1 MAYIS
6 PVTTL
11 LLIFFFC
18 STMNQAAS
26 VVYIAT
32 IPSIDLCPTTSC
44 LTLSKFATNSTHYLG
59 SNITLLFL
67 PGTHY
72 LNTTNLTLSSVD
84 NVVMK
89 SINSTIAQI
98 QCANNSHINFNQSE
112 SIYIANL
119 DFIGC
124 VGNEVKQVEI
134 FVAQYS
140 NFNGQNNR
148 RSVLELTDTTAQIIN
163 CTFTSSY
170 GQGSHLAHTDCAYF
184 DSCFSSGFTGG
195 AVTATNSTIDISQCK
210 FENFEADFGGA
221 IFAEAGSI
229 INMTGTI
236 CMNNIAINGG
246 ALYSI
251 HSDIIMEECEF
262 HKNIAYGG
270 GVLYSNASNITVGAS
285 KFRNNVGIISGGVLH
300 NLLSDIT
307 ITASEFYGSSALQGG
322 SLYSSRSIVNIE
334 TSEFHDNTATD
345 GGVLYSTDNDIRIQ
359 TSEFH
364 HNSAING
371 GVLHSSN
378 GDIMLLLECK
388 LHDNSATNGG
398 VLYQYSFIGD
408 IIVIAKSEFHSNSAT
423 RHGGVLDSN
432 SSPLVLLELSEFFN
446 NSADRYGGVVHAF
459 DSRIETIQS
468 AFRDN
473 SASWRGGV
481 LYSLTSDFIIGDSN
495 FTSNGSPIGAVLHA
509 TDSYVLYHSYLLIDS
524 NSADSY
530 AVIYLSDSEFSGY
543 ATDLLNN
550 SIVFSS
556 NMGSLLAFSS
566 NISFIGYAVFV
577 NNQPPQN
584 TTLYTTQDFQEGG
597 AITLFQS
604 NAVFNGA
611 CNLKYNH
618 AENGGAIHSTESKLY
633 LNGNVMIAHNTV
645 TGNGGG
651 IYLSTRSSELICQQR
666 STLVLLNNTAL
677 NKGGGLHA
685 TSSSIRAISAF
696 TMDYTGTRIHFRNNT
711 AKRGGGLSLEAN
723 ARLLIEKYDII
734 DINDKNDTNTTV
746 FVDNRAEYGG
756 AIHVDDDT
764 NSAAGCDTLSTIEC
778 FFQVRATYDQEEK
791 YLKTQSM
798 YFSQNYAK
806 ISGSTLYGG
815 LLDRCAV
822 SQLAEVYKKY
832 NIIRD
837 SNDQIGDGVAYFKNV
852 SIITANTSVS
862 SQPVRVCLCVD
873 NIHNCTHQSRVQLR
887 KGEMFTQSV
896 VAVDQIGQ
904 PVSAIIQSSLHFTE
918 SGLAEGQL
926 ARKIPAE
933 CTNLT
938 FNIVSPHSSEML
950 TLYALDGP
958 CRDAEPSRKMLD
970 VHFLPCSCPIGLQ
983 ISGKNTTNCTCQ
995 CHSDIR
1001 EHVEHCDVHTGAL
1014 FKPSR
1019 SRAWI
1024 SYINDTNTNKTAFL
1038 VYSNCPFDYCLSI
1051 SPPIDLSQL
1060 NGADVQ
1066 CASKR
1071 SSLLCGS
1078 CQPGLSLS
1086 LGSSHCLSCPSYWPA
1101 LLVAITIAAILAGVA
1116 LVASLLILNMTIAVG
1131 TLNGLIFY
1139 SNVVYVNK
1147 NILLPFQETNFITV
1161 FISWLNLELGIDT
1174 CYFPGMDTYIKTW
1187 LQLAFPAYIIL
1198 LVAIVIIISYYST
1211 KFSNLIGKKD
1221 PVATLATLI
1230 LLSYAKLLEISF
1242 QSLSVGILEY
1252 LDSSKMVW
1260 LPDATVGYLSGKH
1273 IPLFIAA
1280 VLILLVGLVYTVLLF
1295 SWQWLL
1301 YLPKWKILR
1310 WSRNPKIQTFIETYH
1325 KPYTPRHRYWTGLL
1339 LIVRIV
1345 LYLVAAV
1352 NISNDPTVALTAI
1365 TFTMCVVL
1373 SLSKLIGGRTYRKW
1387 PIDMLETFFYL
1398 NTLSFAIFTW
1408 YSLDSPA
1415 SNQEAA
1421 AYTSVTITFI
1431 ALLLIILYH
1440 IYTYTSVFSK
1450 IKTTK
1455 LGRRIDRLFTNA
1467 DPKPKPERRRWSS
1480 PPDDDIHRFNE
1491 LLDAIDRPANTYDY
1505 NVQLKQNPVKPT
1517 QSTVEVHHPYLT
1529 PPHTEEMEF
1538 GRAVIKEGN
1547 SNCD

>member
-1 MAYIS
+1 M
-6 PVTTL
+6 
-11 LLIFFFC
+11 
-18 STMNQAAS
+18 
-26 VVYIAT
+26 
-32 IPSIDLCPTTSC
+32 
-44 LTLSKFATNSTHYLG
+44 
-59 SNITLLFL
+59 
-67 PGTHY
+67 
-72 LNTTNLTLSSVD
+72 
-84 NVVMK
+84 
-89 SINSTIAQI
+89 
-98 QCANNSHINFNQSE
+98 
-112 SIYIANL
+112 
-119 DFIGC
+119 
-124 VGNEVKQVEI
+124 
-134 FVAQYS
+134 
-140 NFNGQNNR
+140 
-148 RSVLELTDTTAQIIN
+148 
-163 CTFTSSY
+163 
-170 GQGSHLAHTDCAYF
+170 
-184 DSCFSSGFTGG
+184 
-195 AVTATNSTIDISQCK
+195 
-210 FENFEADFGGA
+210 
-221 IFAEAGSI
+221 
-229 INMTGTI
+229 
-236 CMNNIAINGG
+236 
-246 ALYSI
+246 
-251 HSDIIMEECEF
+251 
-262 HKNIAYGG
+262 
-270 GVLYSNASNITVGAS
+270 
-285 KFRNNVGIISGGVLH
+285 
-300 NLLSDIT
+300 
-307 ITASEFYGSSALQGG
+307 
-322 SLYSSRSIVNIE
+322 
-334 TSEFHDNTATD
+334 
-345 GGVLYSTDNDIRIQ
+345 
-359 TSEFH
+359 
-364 HNSAING
+364 
-371 GVLHSSN
+371 
-378 GDIMLLLECK
+378 
-388 LHDNSATNGG
+388 
-398 VLYQYSFIGD
+398 
-408 IIVIAKSEFHSNSAT
+408 
-423 RHGGVLDSN
+423 
-432 SSPLVLLELSEFFN
+432 
-446 NSADRYGGVVHAF
+446 
-459 DSRIETIQS
+459 
-468 AFRDN
+468 
-473 SASWRGGV
+473 
-481 LYSLTSDFIIGDSN
+481 
-495 FTSNGSPIGAVLHA
+495 
-509 TDSYVLYHSYLLIDS
+509 
-524 NSADSY
+524 
-530 AVIYLSDSEFSGY
+530 IYLSDSEFSGY
-543 ATDLLNN
+543 ASRSLNN
-550 SIVFSS
+550 SIVFLS
-556 NMGSLLAFSS
+556 NTGSLLAFSS
-566 NISFIGYAVFV
+566 NISFIGYAAFM

-604 NAVFNGA
+604 NAVFNGG
-611 CNLKYNH
+611 CNLEHNH

-651 IYLSTRSSELICQQR
+651 IYLSTRSSEVICQQS

-696 TMDYTGTRIHFRNNT
+696 TMEYTGTRIYFRNNR

-723 ARLLIEKYDII
+723 ARLYIEKYDII
-734 DINDKNDTNTTV
+734 DINNENDTNTTV

-806 ISGSTLYGG
+806 ISGSVLYGG

-822 SQLAEVYKKY
+822 SQLAEVYKMY
-832 NIIRD
+832 TIHD
-837 SNDQIGDGVAYFKNV
+837 SNDRIDDGVAYFKNV

-873 NIHNCTHQSRVQLR
+873 NTHNCTHQSQVELI
-887 KGEMFTQSV
+887 KGEAFTQSV

-904 PVSAIIQSSLHFTE
+904 PVSATIQSSLHFTE

-938 FNIVSPHSSEML
+938 FNIVSPHSSEIL
-950 TLYALDGP
+950 ILYALDGP

-970 VHFLPCSCPIGLQ
+970 IHFLPCTCPIGLQ
-983 ISGKNTTNCTCQ
+983 ISGTNTTNCTCQ

-1001 EHVEHCDVHTGAL
+1001 EHVEHCDIHTGAL
-1014 FKPSR
+1014 FKPPR

-1024 SYINDTNTNKTAFL
+1024 SYINDTNTNQTAFL
-1038 VYSNCPFDYCLSI
+1038 VYSNCPFDYCLLI
-1051 SPPIDLSQL
+1051 SPPIDLNQL

-1086 LGSSHCLSCPSYWPA
+1086 LGSSHCLSCSSYWPA
-1101 LLVAITIAAILAGVA
+1101 LLVAITIAAMLAGVA
-1116 LVASLLILNMTIAVG
+1116 LVASLLILNMTVAVG

-1139 SNVVYVNK
+1139 ANVVHVNK

-1174 CYFPGMDTYIKTW
+1174 CYFPGTDAYIKTW

-1198 LVAIVIIISYYST
+1198 LVVIVIIISYYST

-1242 QSLSVGILEY
+1242 RSLSVGILEY

-1273 IPLFIAA
+1273 IPLFITA
-1280 VLILLVGLVYTVLLF
+1280 VLIRLIGLIYTALLF

-1301 YLPKWKILR
+1301 YLPKWKILM

-1325 KPYTPRHRYWTGLL
+1325 KPYTPRYRYWTGLL

-1345 LYLVAAV
+1345 LYLVATV

-1365 TFTMCVVL
+1365 TFTMCVII
-1373 SLSKLIGGRTYRKW
+1373 SLSKLIGGRMYRIT
-1387 PIDMLETFFYL
+1387 PIDMLEISFYL

-1408 YSLDSPA
+1408 YSLDDPGG
-1415 SNQEAA
+1415 NREAA

-1450 IKTTK
+1450 IKKTK
-1455 LGRRIDRLFTNA
+1455 LGTKIDRLFTNA
-1467 DPKPKPERRRWSS
+1467 DPKPKSERRHWSS
-1480 PPDDDIHRFNE
+1480 PPDDDIHRLNE

-1517 QSTVEVHHPYLT
+1517 QSIVEVNHPYLT
-1529 PPHTEEMEF
+1529 APDTEETEF
-1538 GRAVIKEGN
+1538 VRAGIKEATKL
-1547 SNCD
+1547 